1 MSRSDIYLL
10 NSPAFSTQLDV
21 CCKLTEKAF
30 QQGMKIHIQTR
41 EGFQNEALNERL
53 WNFRSDSFLPHAVG
67 QSHSE
72 QHPITIDI
80 TSATHSEAAHRDL
93 LVLLAP
99 ELPPQAEH
107 FARIAI
113 VVPAEE
119 QDVQR
124 ARAAYRTL
132 TQKGWQVNIHD
143 FR

>member
-10 NSPAFSTQLDV
+10 NSPAFSAQLDF

-53 WNFRSDSFLPHAVG
+53 WNFRNDSFLPHAVG
-67 QSHSE
+67 QSHSK

-80 TSATHSEAAHRDL
+80 TSATKADTAHRDL
-93 LVLLAP
+93 LILLSP
-99 ELPPQAEH
+99 ELPAETES
-107 FARIAI
+107 FSRIAMI
-113 VVPAEE
+113 VLAEE

-124 ARAAYRTL
+124 ARDAYRAL